1 MLTSRL
7 RAVVI
12 GKLVRSGEPTA
23 VAGALRRFADVK
35 AATPTPDRTKPP
47 PAEPAVDVS
56 LLETVLR
63 AGVEHGSA
71 ADYEYVAASAR
82 EATSTEAQ
90 LRCLRALGGAR
101 DTSLQQRT
109 LELALST
116 EVRAQDAAT
125 CFGAV
130 CDGGPEGQRLAWR
143 FFMDRWDTIDAKF
156 GKGGSKLLGK
166 FVDALARGRI
176 TAEQR
181 AELEAFFVAHPAPA
195 AAQAV
200 EQALESIEL
209 RRAWAERDLDDALR
223 GLQEGEKVF

>member
-1 MLTSRL
+1 M
-7 RAVVI
+7 
-12 GKLVRSGEPTA
+12 
-23 VAGALRRFADVK
+23 
-35 AATPTPDRTKPP
+35 
-47 PAEPAVDVS
+47 
-56 LLETVLR
+56 LR
-63 AGVEHGSA
+63 AGVEHGSP